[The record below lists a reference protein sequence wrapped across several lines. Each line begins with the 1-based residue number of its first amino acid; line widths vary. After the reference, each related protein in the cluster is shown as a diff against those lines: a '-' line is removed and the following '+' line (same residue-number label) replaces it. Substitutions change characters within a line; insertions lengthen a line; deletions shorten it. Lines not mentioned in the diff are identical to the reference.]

1 MDTITAAYL
10 NRLGVEAERPSAE
23 ALARLHRA
31 HVERVPYE
39 TFWIHL
45 AQGWG
50 IDPAESTRRVATTRR
65 GGYCYQLNGAFGTL
79 LTALGYRV
87 SVNVAGVHE
96 AGGPDVSTLRNHAAL
111 VVEGLPSDTNPGGR
125 WWVDAGLGDA
135 LHDPMPMQDGVVAQG
150 PMRFGMAEVGAE
162 GVGDWH
168 LTHDPSGSFTGVS
181 LVDQPVAMDVFAARH
196 LYNST
201 SPESGFAKTVTAQ
214 RRHATGYRAGP
225 GLRLHPARRAT
236 SSRRGPASPSTSG
249 STCSR
254 ASSTWRSTTS
264 LARRSPRSGARC
276 APRTRPGPRRAR
288 APEGGRR

>member
-1 MDTITAAYL
+1 MDTITTAYL
-10 NRLGVEAERPSAE
+10 NRLGVDAERSSAE
-23 ALARLHRA
+23 GLARLHRA
-31 HVERVPYE
+31 HVERIPYE

-65 GGYCYQLNGAFGTL
+65 GGYCYQLNGAFGSL

-168 LTHDPSGSFTGVS
+168 LTHDPCGSFTGVS
-181 LVDQPVAMDVFAARH
+181 LVDQPVAMDVFAGRH
-196 LYNST
+196 HYNST

-214 RRHATGYRAGP
+214 RRHATGTALVRGCVLTQRDGDLVTARTCES
-225 GLRLHPARRAT
+225 LREWLDVLEGEFDLAFDDVPHSALDALW
-236 SSRRGPASPSTSG
+236 G
-249 STCSR
+249 SVR
-254 ASSTWRSTTS
+254 NAHEAW
-264 LARRSPRSGARC
+264 AE
-276 APRTRPGPRRAR
+276 TRQSA
-288 APEGGRR
+288 

>member
-50 IDPAESTRRVATTRR
+50 IDSAESTRRVATTRR

-79 LTALGYRV
+79 LSTLGYRV

-96 AGGPDVSTLRNHAAL
+96 ATGPDVSTLRNHAAL
-111 VVEGLPSDTNPGGR
+111 VVEGLPSSTNSRGR

-135 LHDPMPMQDGVVAQG
+135 LHDPMPMQDGVAAQG

-181 LVDQPVAMDVFAARH
+181 LVDKPVAMDVFAARH
-196 LYNST
+196 QYNST
-201 SPESGFAKTVTAQ
+201 SPQSGFAKTVTAQ
-214 RRHATGYRAGP
+214 RRHA
-225 GLRLHPARRAT
+225 
-236 SSRRGPASPSTSG
+236 SG
-249 STCSR
+249 SALVRGCVFTQREGDVVTTRTCE
-254 ASSTWRSTTS
+254 S
-264 LARRSPRSGARC
+264 LHEWLDVLEGEFDLAFDDVPTAALGALWVSV
-276 APRTRPGPRRAR
+276 RTAHEAWAETRKSA
-288 APEGGRR
+288 

>member
-1 MDTITAAYL
+1 MDTTTAAYL
-10 NRLGVEAERPSAE
+10 SRLGVEAERPSAE

-50 IDPAESTRRVATTRR
+50 IDSAESTRRVATTRR

-96 AGGPDVSTLRNHAAL
+96 AAGPDVSTLRNHAAL
-111 VVEGLPSDTNPGGR
+111 VVEGLPSGTNPGGR
-125 WWVDAGLGDA
+125 WWADAGLGDA

-181 LVDQPVAMDVFAARH
+181 LVDKPVAMDVFAARH
-196 LYNST
+196 QYNST

-214 RRHATGYRAGP
+214 RRHA
-225 GLRLHPARRAT
+225 
-236 SSRRGPASPSTSG
+236 SG
-249 STCSR
+249 SALVRGCVFTQREGDVVTTRTCESLHEWLDVLEGEFDL
-254 ASSTWRSTTS
+254 AFDDVPTS
-264 LARRSPRSGARC
+264 ALAALWVSVRMGHEAWVE
-276 APRTRPGPRRAR
+276 TRKSA
-288 APEGGRR
+288 